1 MSIREPNVAMV
12 MMRPICNILGWWVAK
27 LAILQS
33 PYQMYCITLMAI
45 FDLLEVGY
53 RIIALSSH
61 IVIMSI
67 TITIIGVQRL
77 PADNSS
83 SS

>member
-12 MMRPICNILGWWVAK
+12 MMRPICNILGWLVAK

-53 RIIALSSH
+53 RIIALSSQYCDYVNNYYH
-61 IVIMSI
+61 YRCP
-67 TITIIGVQRL
+67 TAACR
-77 PADNSS
+77 
-83 SS
+83 